1 VDRIYPTG
9 LLLLVVAAVK
19 VVQAVMQVQEEDC
32 RAIQLKVQ
40 LVLVVEPKLLVV
52 LRNIFVV
59 DGRWFIVQEVMWGC
73 SV

>member
-1 VDRIYPTG
+1 
-9 LLLLVVAAVK
+9 
-19 VVQAVMQVQEEDC
+19 MEVQEEDC
-32 RAIQLKVQ
+32 RAIQLQVQ

-52 LRNIFVV
+52 LRNIFVL